1 MVEGSNV
8 CLVDVVGFGRGRVGT
23 DQTNAVQQV
32 ILVKEAHTRKVI
44 DADTASIF
52 DENQLLALFDWH
64 NEYDISIY
72 GDTLI
77 ILESNLLTLLNDE
90 RLVSDLNARRTF
102 WL

>member
-1 MVEGSNV
+1 MVEGSKV
-8 CLVDVVGFGRGRVGT
+8 CLVHVVGFGGGRVGT

-44 DADTASIF
+44 DADGASIF
-52 DENQLLALFDWH
+52 DENPFLALFDWH
-64 NEYDISIY
+64 NEQDIAIS

-77 ILESNLLTLLNDE
+77 VLGSDLLTLLNDE
-90 RLVSDLNARRTF
+90 RLVSDSNARRAF